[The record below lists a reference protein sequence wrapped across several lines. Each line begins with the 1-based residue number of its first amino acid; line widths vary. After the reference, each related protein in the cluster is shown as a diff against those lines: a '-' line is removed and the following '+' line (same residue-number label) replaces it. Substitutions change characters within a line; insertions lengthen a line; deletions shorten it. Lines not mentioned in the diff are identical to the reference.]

1 MRETPST
8 TDSDKP
14 AQTTDASSG
23 AALGGN
29 LGVVQLLF
37 TILAFNGPLTVVV
50 GIVPLVIGYGNGLGA
65 PVAYLVAALV
75 VATFAAGFTKMAR
88 HVENPGG
95 FYSFVA
101 LGLGRRAGL
110 GASFLALVCYYLV
123 LLASYAFIGI
133 TVESVVRDT
142 LHGPSISWWVW
153 ALVAQLTV
161 GVLGYFRLDISARFL
176 MVLMAGEVL
185 IIIAYDAAVVASGGS
200 ERLTASFLMSSNITS
215 GSAGL
220 ALLFAMLCMA
230 GFEATVIFRQEVRA
244 PERTIPRAAYGFIA
258 TVAVLFGITAWA
270 VTQALGDRSAV
281 AATATDPVGSL
292 LGTVRIYLG
301 AVGLDLVSVLLA
313 TSILA
318 ALVSSHN
325 ILSRYL
331 FSLGVDGI
339 LPGAVGK
346 AHRRHKSPHRASVT
360 VSIVAFIGL
369 LPFMIF
375 DDTPATLY
383 AKLSG
388 AFGYSFVLLL
398 ACTGLAIP
406 VYLNRVRP
414 ASVTVWHRIVAP
426 VLALAG
432 MAIALYLATDNI
444 ELLIG
449 AGTSVIVILM
459 VIVYGSFVLGFAVAS
474 VFRRTK
480 PDVFERI
487 GRQ

>member
-1 MRETPST
+1 MSETRLT
-8 TDSDKP
+8 TGPDKP
-14 AQTTDASSG
+14 GQATRSPSEANLS
-23 AALGGN
+23 GN

-50 GIVPLVIGYGNGLGA
+50 GIVPIVIGYGNGLGA
-65 PVAYLVAALV
+65 PVAYVAAALV
-75 VATFAAGFTKMAR
+75 VAMFAAGFTKMAR

-123 LLASYAFIGI
+123 LIASYAFIGI
-133 TVESVVRDT
+133 TAESLVRDT
-142 LHGPSISWWVW
+142 LHGPSIPWWVW
-153 ALVAQLTV
+153 ALLAQLVV
-161 GVLGYFRLDISARFL
+161 GVLGYFRLDVSAKFL
-176 MVLMAGEVL
+176 MVLMAGEAL
-185 IIIAYDAAVVASGGS
+185 IIVAYDAVVVARGGSGG
-200 ERLTASFLMSSNITS
+200 LTASFLKSSNITS
-215 GSAGL
+215 GSLGL
-220 ALLFAMLCMA
+220 ALLFAVLCMA

-270 VTQALGDRSAV
+270 VTQALGDANAV

-292 LGTVRIYLG
+292 MGTVGTYLG

-318 ALVSSHN
+318 ALVSAHN
-325 ILSRYL
+325 VLSRYL
-331 FSLGVDGI
+331 FGLAADGI
-339 LPGAVGK
+339 LPRPIAR

-360 VSIVAFIGL
+360 VSVVAFAGL

-406 VYLNRVRP
+406 VYLNRIRP
-414 ASVTVWHRIVAP
+414 AGVTVWHRVIAP

-432 MAIALYLATDNI
+432 LVITLYLATDNI
-444 ELLIG
+444 ELLMG
-449 AGTSVIVILM
+449 AGTSVTVILV
-459 VIVYGSFVLGFAVAS
+459 VIVYGSFVAGFAVAS
-474 VFRRTK
+474 VLRHAK
-480 PDVFERI
+480 PDVYQRI